1 MPFYVNKFI
10 KKLQDDKYIPT
21 QQDKDLIEKNE
32 ALKET
37 TKLIIEK
44 TFMQIFNQLNVIK
57 WFLGIIDPGTLND
70 IESEIKVFQNQY
82 LNLST
87 KLDNYTRQ
95 NKNLC

>member
-1 MPFYVNKFI
+1 M
-10 KKLQDDKYIPT
+10 
-21 QQDKDLIEKNE
+21 
-32 ALKET
+32 
-37 TKLIIEK
+37 IIEK